1 MELYERYNELI
12 EEALTQNAIVVAKL
26 VDAEKRAASN
36 QALAVGLFVVA
47 LVELAIIVT
56 LLMGGAS

>member
-12 EEALTQNAIVVAKL
+12 EEALTQNAIVVAQL

-56 LLMGGAS
+56 LLIGG